1 MKNRRK
7 VDRIVI
13 QKIIEYCNEIEEH
26 MNRVSATYETYLS
39 DKMFRRAVD
48 MCVLQI
54 GELTKRFS
62 DEFKAQ
68 HSEIEWRAIKAM
80 RNIYVHE
87 YDKVNSEQV
96 WKDLTEDV
104 PKLKAQLEQ
113 ILAAE
118 GENENNNA

>member
-1 MKNRRK
+1 MKNRRE

-26 MNRVSATYETYLS
+26 MNQVNATYETYLS
-39 DKMFRRAVD
+39 NKMFRRAVD

-62 DEFKAQ
+62 DEFKMQ

-87 YDKVNSEQV
+87 YEKINSEQV
-96 WKDLTEDV
+96 WKDLTKDIPE
-104 PKLKAQLEQ
+104 LKAQLEQ
-113 ILAAE
+113 ILLAEDAAN
-118 GENENNNA
+118 GD